1 MYALWLGLLAL
12 GFFGLVL
19 VGVALDGRTSSRRRL
34 GLYWP
39 LALVLL
45 AALTLSPGCGDDGI
59 TDNGIPNPGT
69 ATGTFTFTITGTS
82 GSLQQSTTATVVVQ

>member
-12 GFFGLVL
+12 GLPVLGL
-19 VGVALDGRTSSRRRL
+19 VGVAFGGRTSSRRRL

-45 AALTLSPGCGDDGI
+45 AALTLSPGCGDDGV
-59 TDNGIPNPGT
+59 TNGDGDP
-69 ATGTFTFTITGTS
+69 GTFTFTITGTS
-82 GSLQQSTTATVVVQ
+82 GSLQQSTTATVDLQ

>member
-1 MYALWLGLLAL
+1 MYALWLGRLAL

-19 VGVALDGRTSSRRRL
+19 VGVALGGRASKRRRL

-39 LALVLL
+39 LALMLL
-45 AALTLSPGCGDDGI
+45 AALTLSTGCGDGGI
-59 TDNGIPNPGT
+59 TSPGT

-82 GSLQQSTTATVVVQ
+82 GSLQHSTTATVVVQ

>member
-1 MYALWLGLLAL
+1 MFALWLERLAL

-19 VGVALDGRTSSRRRL
+19 VGVALGGRASKRRRL

-45 AALTLSPGCGDDGI
+45 VTLTLTAGCGGESTSPG
-59 TDNGIPNPGT
+59 TP
-69 ATGTFTFTITGTS
+69 FTFTITGTS
-82 GSLQQSTTATVVVQ
+82 GSLEHSTTATLIVP